1 MMKIDNVKIF
11 VNIFK
16 LINNRLRELLPKNNR
31 LNDDIEADAFK
42 QHPDI
47 SLEIIEATSLHE
59 PECSILLIPNTL
71 KTSDDVEFL
80 IHSA

>member
-31 LNDDIEADAFK
+31 LSDDIEVDAFK
-42 QHPDI
+42 
-47 SLEIIEATSLHE
+47 
-59 PECSILLIPNTL
+59 
-71 KTSDDVEFL
+71 
-80 IHSA
+80 

>member
-1 MMKIDNVKIF
+1 MMKLDNVKIF

-42 QHPDI
+42 
-47 SLEIIEATSLHE
+47 
-59 PECSILLIPNTL
+59 
-71 KTSDDVEFL
+71 
-80 IHSA
+80 